1 MQASPHRTQ
10 QRDGADGTRVLTG
23 LASLPGGRELLVLC
37 GGNER
42 SALVGGAV
50 RDLTL
55 GRAPREID
63 VVTAG
68 AADELASSLA
78 RRSAMRA
85 TGRGSRGTSDS
96 APPPSNGTAG
106 ASTSRAGAPSPTR
119 HRGRSRM
126 SARAPSSRTCSGA
139 ISPST
144 RSRVTLGGEGAGEIA
159 AAEHALED
167 LGAGRLRVLHE
178 RSFLDD
184 PTRLLRMA
192 RYSAR
197 LGFAPEPATASLAQL
212 AIEQGALQSVSS
224 ARIGAELRLALG
236 EPGALAALAAMND
249 LGVLTAV
256 GLVLDPERAR
266 AALDLLPADGRSDV
280 LLLACLLPDA
290 ADTAASQQVAEM
302 LDAMEFPAGDRD
314 TAARAA
320 SGARELAQRMGDA
333 ARPSGL
339 MGVVRT
345 RAPEEIALA
354 GASGGDAAHA
364 AARRWLTSLRDVR
377 LSITG
382 DDLLAAGI
390 PGGPE
395 IGRRLELAL
404 QRRLDGEIAAGRE
417 AELAAALEGR

>member
-78 RRSAMRA
+78 QTLGDAGHRPRITRHE
-85 TGRGSRGTSDS
+85 RF
-96 APPPSNGTAG
+96 GTAAVEWDGGRIDIARRRAESYAAPG
-106 ASTSRAGAPSPTR
+106 ALPDVREGTVLQDLQRRDFTVN
-119 HRGRSRM
+119 
-126 SARAPSSRTCSGA
+126 A
-139 ISPST
+139 IA
-144 RSRVTLGGEGAGEIA
+144 VTLGGEGAGEIA

-212 AIEQGALQSVSS
+212 AIEQGALRSVSS

-236 EPGALAALAAMND
+236 EPGALAALAGMND

-256 GLVLDPERAR
+256 GLVLDRERAR

-333 ARPSGL
+333 ARPSEL

-395 IGRRLELAL
+395 IGRRLDLAL